1 MYNFCVKKK
10 KTWTKSRHIW
20 HIWERENDLV
30 YLLGQ
35 CFCISSPLHKKWAK
49 HLAKFNKD
57 WYEFD
62 MWAVIMNF
70 FTPRLWQWKH
80 KNICLLVAY
89 TQKLYCAEWQQR
101 IVKNVR
107 RENILWE
114 SLTTWGIFFTDKL
127 KWSFMK
133 KKTNA
138 MYNLEL
144 TSIFFWKGC
153 IFFFIHYLLF

>member
-1 MYNFCVKKK
+1 MAYLRKRK
-10 KTWTKSRHIW
+10 WSRIFSK
-20 HIWERENDLV
+20 DSV
-30 YLLGQ
+30 SV
-35 CFCISSPLHKKWAK
+35 FPPLCTKKWAK

-107 RENILWE
+107 EKNILWE

-144 TSIFFWKGC
+144 TSIFLKRMYF
-153 IFFFIHYLLF
+153 FFFIHYLSF

>member
-1 MYNFCVKKK
+1 MAYLRKRK
-10 KTWTKSRHIW
+10 WSRIFSK
-20 HIWERENDLV
+20 DSV
-30 YLLGQ
+30 
-35 CFCISSPLHKKWAK
+35 SVWAK

-107 RENILWE
+107 REKLSVGILDNLGHLFHW
-114 SLTTWGIFFTDKL
+114 LTQMIIYEEKNQRNVQPWTDKYFFEKDVFSFL
-127 KWSFMK
+127 YIIYYFKWDTICFSGNWN
-133 KKTNA
+133 TT
-138 MYNLEL
+138 
-144 TSIFFWKGC
+144 TSQE
-153 IFFFIHYLLF
+153 